1 MTKRIEFLIKPDG
14 TVIERVHDGLGNGC
28 VADTALVEAAL
39 GEVVSREL
47 LPEYHETLDNSAV
60 SNTNFE
66 TDY

>member
-14 TVIERVHDGLGNGC
+14 TVIEKVYDGSGSAC

-47 LPEYHETLDNSAV
+47 LPEYYETLDNSAV